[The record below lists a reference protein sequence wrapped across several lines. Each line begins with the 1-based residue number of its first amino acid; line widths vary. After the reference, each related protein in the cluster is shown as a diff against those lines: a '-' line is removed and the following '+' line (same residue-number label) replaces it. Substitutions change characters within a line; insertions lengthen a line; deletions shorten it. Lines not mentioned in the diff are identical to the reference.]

1 MRLPH
6 MLCLFLHFSSSKGG
20 ERLSYK
26 KINLEKVEF
35 YHNIILW

>member
-6 MLCLFLHFSSSKGG
+6 MLCLFLHFSSSKG
-20 ERLSYK
+20 EIDKVIK
-26 KINLEKVEF
+26 KINLEKVVF